1 MRIYAAASFISFL
14 YCWGAYVLA
23 SFALCSNR
31 SNVNGYLVSG
41 KYNIRVHMYMYVCII
56 HVVQTKVGMCVK
68 YVCMYVCVCVEY

>member
-1 MRIYAAASFISFL
+1 MLYLYVYAYMLESCISFL

-41 KYNIRVHMYMYVCII
+41 KYNIRVHMCMYVCMCLI
-56 HVVQTKVGMCVK
+56 HVVQTKVDMCV
-68 YVCMYVCVCVEY
+68 Y